1 MCATV
6 AYYFCLSVRLRDNLG
21 ALLPAAVLLW
31 QPYEFDPVWYIIWT
45 LEKLGLAWDVKLPTE
60 RDLSRRRVQP
70 QQQAAI
76 SN

>member
-1 MCATV
+1 M
-6 AYYFCLSVRLRDNLG
+6 
-21 ALLPAAVLLW
+21 LPAAVLLW
-31 QPYEFDPVWYIIWT
+31 QLYEFDPVWYIVWT

-70 QQQAAI
+70 QQPAAI